1 MAMSRRVGG
10 GMRRYR
16 EVLSRLASVL
26 AAISVL
32 SLGAIVIA
40 APSSGAAASKTSVTV
55 PVGTWGPTD
64 AVNYIF
70 PFMTIAYFSVTNI
83 DDFQYYMYRP
93 LYLFGA
99 SGSVTVNK
107 RLSVGDTPVFS
118 NGDKTVKISLKTYK
132 WSNGTKVSA
141 TGVLFWLNIWHQK
154 PTGYAGWFPGGLSLP
169 TSLKSV
175 TVTSPSTIT
184 LTLKTPV
191 NPHWFLYNEL
201 SEITPFPLAWTK
213 TTVTAAAGSAGCAK
227 ASYGTDDTACKAV
240 YDFLSEQSGYNP
252 TNPKETLNA
261 LPTYATNPLW
271 QVVDGPWKLMSFA
284 PTEPFTLVPN
294 PAYSGPN
301 KPKIKEYIEKTF
313 TTASAEYNA
322 MVGGTIDAGL
332 LPPTEI
338 TGPAAKPGAPGVLP
352 KTGPN
357 NPRLA
362 ATYDMVPAP
371 TWSIDYYP
379 YNFNSTGDTGNAGPI
394 FKQLY
399 FRQAYQHLID
409 QTLIVQRLDRGYG
422 APNYGPVPVEP
433 DNTLISS
440 AEKSNPY
447 PYSATAA
454 TALLKAHGWKVVPNG
469 VSTCQKP
476 GSAAGDCGADIKKGA
491 KLAFTVVDPA
501 GTKTETAVMVAQ
513 KDSLSQAGIKITLS
527 SQAVDTIFG
536 DVVPCPKGCSW
547 EIDSWSEGL
556 AWLYSP
562 DLYPNGTEILLAGAG
577 SNDGSFKTATSTA
590 LIKKSITGNTKITK
604 VENYLEKAVPVVW
617 QPVKVDLHEYH
628 KGLEGMTPTDPLTTL
643 TPATFHWGS

>member
-1 MAMSRRVGG
+1 
-10 GMRRYR
+10 MRRYR

-141 TGVLFWLNIWHQK
+141 TDVLFWLNIWHQK

-175 TVTSPSTIT
+175 KVTSPSTIT

-252 TNPKETLNA
+252 TNPKETHQRA
-261 LPTYATNPLW
+261 ARPT
-271 QVVDGPWKLMSFA
+271 
-284 PTEPFTLVPN
+284 
-294 PAYSGPN
+294 
-301 KPKIKEYIEKTF
+301 
-313 TTASAEYNA
+313 
-322 MVGGTIDAGL
+322 
-332 LPPTEI
+332 PPTRC
-338 TGPAAKPGAPGVLP
+338 G
-352 KTGPN
+352 
-357 NPRLA
+357 R
-362 ATYDMVPAP
+362 
-371 TWSIDYYP
+371 W
-379 YNFNSTGDTGNAGPI
+379 STG
-394 FKQLY
+394 
-399 FRQAYQHLID
+399 
-409 QTLIVQRLDRGYG
+409 RG
-422 APNYGPVPVEP
+422 
-433 DNTLISS
+433 SS
-440 AEKSNPY
+440 
-447 PYSATAA
+447 
-454 TALLKAHGWKVVPNG
+454 
-469 VSTCQKP
+469 
-476 GSAAGDCGADIKKGA
+476 
-491 KLAFTVVDPA
+491 
-501 GTKTETAVMVAQ
+501 
-513 KDSLSQAGIKITLS
+513 
-527 SQAVDTIFG
+527 
-536 DVVPCPKGCSW
+536 
-547 EIDSWSEGL
+547 
-556 AWLYSP
+556 
-562 DLYPNGTEILLAGAG
+562 
-577 SNDGSFKTATSTA
+577 
-590 LIKKSITGNTKITK
+590 
-604 VENYLEKAVPVVW
+604 
-617 QPVKVDLHEYH
+617 
-628 KGLEGMTPTDPLTTL
+628 
-643 TPATFHWGS
+643 